1 MSQVNYEKMAR
12 SLEEQLSEAKSKGD
26 SLTKE
31 VNELNGTKAKLS
43 SENGE
48 SLDKTI
54 VIYRSP
60 QRGSSDWEDAY
71 GILNRYRI
79 TY

>member
-48 SLDKTI
+48 QLDKTI
-54 VIYRSP
+54 VIYVSTAGFIWL
-60 QRGSSDWEDAY
+60 RGCIWN
-71 GILNRYRI
+71 IK
-79 TY
+79 